1 MRRRFFLGLYGTTAI
16 FQVPFV
22 LAVGELLAWWGL
34 ASPWRWLVAFA
45 LGVAVVVA
53 LRWRIRIAAFDR
65 HVGRARAWLV
75 EEPYYVHWAAT
86 VLASFLFVL
95 GLIGTAAGCAAT
107 AATWPGV
114 GAIGAAAYLGALP
127 VAAWSVL
134 VRRRWVR
141 VREVVVPVAD
151 LPPALE
157 GLRIA
162 QLSDLH
168 IGAMTP
174 ARRGLRWSRRA
185 SGLGADLIALTGDYV
200 TSGEKFHD
208 DIADVLGALS
218 APLGVFAVPGNHDYF
233 GEGEPLFSR
242 LRARG
247 VTVLRNE
254 HLVLAKGGASF
265 ILAGVDDTWTKRADV
280 ARTLHGIET
289 HDGATRRPI
298 VALAHDPK
306 LFPALAKRGVDLV
319 LSGHTHWGQVAMPF
333 VPTRI
338 NLGQIA
344 YRFHA
349 GEHRDGDSTLV
360 ISPGLGTT
368 GPPLRFGAPPE
379 ITLIRLTR
387 A

>member
-1 MRRRFFLGLYGTTAI
+1 VRRRFFLGLYGATAL

-22 LAVGELLAWWGL
+22 LGAAWIAG
-34 ASPWRWLVAFA
+34 R
-45 LGVAVVVA
+45 LGVGAVLRWALAVALALAVVAA

-65 HVGRARAWLV
+65 HLGRARAWLV
-75 EEPYYVHWAAT
+75 EEPYYVHWSAT
-86 VLASFLFVL
+86 VLASFLFLV
-95 GLIGTAAGCAAT
+95 GLLAA
-107 AATWPGV
+107 
-114 GAIGAAAYLGALP
+114 GAAAALGAAPWPGLGPIAAGAYVAALP
-127 VAAWSVL
+127 VAAWSVV

-141 VREVVVPVAD
+141 VREVVAEVAD

-168 IGAMTP
+168 IGALTP

-185 SGLGADLIALTGDYV
+185 NATGADLVALTGDYV

-208 DIADVLGALS
+208 DIADVLGALE

-233 GEGEPLFSR
+233 GEGEPLFAR

-247 VTVLRNE
+247 VRVLRNE
-254 HLVLAKGGASF
+254 HVVLERGGAE
-265 ILAGVDDTWTKRADV
+265 LVVAGVDDTWTRRADV
-280 ARTLHGIET
+280 DRTMRGV
-289 HDGATRRPI
+289 DGRRPSI
-298 VALAHDPK
+298 VLAHDPK
-306 LFPALAKRGVDLV
+306 LFPQLAERGADVV
-319 LSGHTHWGQVAMPF
+319 LSGHTHWGQVALPF
-333 VPTRI
+333 LPTRL
-338 NLGQIA
+338 NLGRIA
-344 YRFHA
+344 YRLHA
-349 GEHRDGDSTLV
+349 GEHRDRGATLV

-379 ITLIRLTR
+379 ITVVRLAR

>member
-1 MRRRFFLGLYGTTAI
+1 MRRRFFLGLYGATAL

-22 LAVGELLAWWGL
+22 LGAGWLAGRLGVAPLARWTLAV
-34 ASPWRWLVAFA
+34 A
-45 LGVAVVVA
+45 LGVAIVVA
-53 LRWRIRIAAFDR
+53 LRGRIRIAAFDR
-65 HVGRARAWLV
+65 HLGRARAWLV

-86 VLASFLFVL
+86 VLATFVFVVAL
-95 GLIGTAAGCAAT
+95 LAA
-107 AATWPGV
+107 
-114 GAIGAAAYLGALP
+114 GAAAALGAAPWPGLGLLGAASYALALP

-141 VREVVVPVAD
+141 VREVVAPVVD
-151 LPPALE
+151 LPPSLD

-162 QLSDLH
+162 HLSDLH
-168 IGAMTP
+168 IGALTP
-174 ARRGLRWSRRA
+174 VRRGLRWSRRA
-185 SGLGADLIALTGDYV
+185 NATGADLIALTGDYV

-208 DIADVLGALS
+208 DIAEVLGALE

-233 GEGEPLFSR
+233 GDGEPLFAR

-254 HLVLAKGGASF
+254 HVVVARDGAELVV
-265 ILAGVDDTWTKRADV
+265 AGVDDVWTRRADV
-280 ARTLHGIET
+280 ERTMRGVGGRHP
-289 HDGATRRPI
+289 AI
-298 VALAHDPK
+298 VLAHDPK
-306 LFPALAKRGVDLV
+306 LFPALAARGADVV
-319 LSGHTHWGQVAMPF
+319 LSGHTHWGQVALPF
-333 VPTRI
+333 VPTRV

-344 YRFHA
+344 YRLHA
-349 GEHRDGDSTLV
+349 GEHREGDATLV

-379 ITLIRLTR
+379 ITVVRLAR